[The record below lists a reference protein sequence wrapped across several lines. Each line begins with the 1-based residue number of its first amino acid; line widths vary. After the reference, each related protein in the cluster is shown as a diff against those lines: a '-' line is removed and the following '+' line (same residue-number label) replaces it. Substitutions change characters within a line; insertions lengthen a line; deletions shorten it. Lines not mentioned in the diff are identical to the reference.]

1 MGRYRYI
8 HYRNPIP
15 ELNIPLSSAKEE
27 GKRDTDIPELR
38 ESLLLLVGDLTFPK
52 AKVLVSL

>member
-15 ELNIPLSSAKEE
+15 ELNIPLSSAKE